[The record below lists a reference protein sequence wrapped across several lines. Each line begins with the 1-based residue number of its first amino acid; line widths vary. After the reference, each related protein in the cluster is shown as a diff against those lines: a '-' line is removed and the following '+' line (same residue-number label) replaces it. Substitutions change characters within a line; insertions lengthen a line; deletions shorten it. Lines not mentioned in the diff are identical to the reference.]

1 MSIFKIIVL
10 TVSLTIG
17 NVHATSFKLNVNGD
31 EPLYQTVLTPEI
43 YKSSR
48 EKSLKDLAI
57 YNADGEPLP
66 YALMPFEKMFPKEM
80 IEEIKPL
87 IIFPMQEGIE
97 KSAEDINIR
106 LENNANNTKVDVI
119 ANSTSQQE
127 TPTYLFDLG
136 KQHPI
141 LKKVNLEWQG
151 AEGKLISVQ
160 AFTSDN
166 LKNWTNIGQS
176 VIFKSAVDGHSILQ
190 NSVELYAFTPDQY
203 LKIVAKDISK
213 EDFKLISVN
222 TEYSKVLDTP
232 LSQIWQSPAL
242 LKREKTN
249 NGEINIDFEALGRY
263 PVSYLR
269 ISLPQQNTITQV
281 NVLTRNKAD
290 EPWEVLTHA
299 SLFRLNKE
307 GRDTVNS
314 DIKIDTKEARFWR
327 LQFNEKTGG
336 IGLDDPRLEVGWQPQ
351 TVVWNARGKSPY
363 RIVVGEG
370 GSDVSAVPIASLIP
384 NAQLLQ
390 ANALP
395 VADIGLNSEEIVVA
409 NPWIDTPDYKR
420 WVLWAGL
427 FLGVLALALM
437 AYSLVKNN
445 PKI

>member
-1 MSIFKIIVL
+1 MSIFKILVL
-10 TVSLTIG
+10 TVGLTIG
-17 NVHATSFKLNVNGD
+17 NVHATSFALNVNGN

-43 YKSSR
+43 YQSSR
-48 EKSLKDLAI
+48 EKNLKDLAI
-57 YNADGEPLP
+57 YNADGEPLA
-66 YALMPFEKMFPKEM
+66 YALMPFERMFPKEM
-80 IEEIKPL
+80 IEEIRPL
-87 IIFPMQEGIE
+87 VIFPMQESIG
-97 KSAEDINIR
+97 KSNDDINIR

-119 ANSTSQQE
+119 ANSTSQQQ

-141 LKKVNLEWQG
+141 LKKLNLEWQG

-190 NSVELYAFTPDQY
+190 NSVALYAFTPDQY
-203 LKIVAKDISK
+203 LKIVANDIAK

-222 TEYSKVLDTP
+222 TEYSKVQDTP
-232 LSQIWQSPAL
+232 LSQIWQSPIL

-281 NVLTRNKAD
+281 NVLTRNKPD
-290 EPWEVLTHA
+290 EPWEVLTH
-299 SLFRLNKE
+299 SPLFRLNKE
-307 GRDTVNS
+307 GRDTVNP
-314 DIKIDTKEARFWR
+314 DIKINTKEARFWR
-327 LQFNEKTGG
+327 LRFNEKAGG
-336 IGLDDPRLEVGWQPQ
+336 IGLDNPRLEVGWQPQ

-363 RIVVGEG
+363 RMVVGEG
-370 GSDVSAVPIASLIP
+370 VSDVSAVSIASLIP
-384 NAQLLQ
+384 NTQLQQ

-395 VADIGLNSEEIVVA
+395 VADIGLKPKGEVA
-409 NPWIDTPDYKR
+409 TNPWVDTPDYKR
-420 WVLWAGL
+420 WVLWGGL